1 MPTDRFRQ
9 PAVLALH
16 LEDAST
22 GQPLRPNGRP
32 LTGLAREPQP
42 GARELMRI
50 RDPARRIV
58 HGVPPGTPAA

>member
-1 MPTDRFRQ
+1 MPNDRFRL

-16 LEDAST
+16 LVDAT
-22 GQPLRPNGRP
+22 RGQPLRPNGRP

-42 GARELMRI
+42 GARELMGI

-58 HGVPPGTPAA
+58 HRVSLDTPAA